1 MDDARRSFDHDRAL
15 SDQAKVV
22 APNGMYLEDF
32 RVGQVFCSPTRR
44 ISETDL
50 ADFARLT
57 GDRNPI
63 HVDEEYAAGT
73 RFGQRV
79 VHGTFGLAAVFG
91 LLHEM
96 GIVDATVVALLDV
109 HWAFKAPLFVDDE
122 ISLRMSIT
130 RCRRTSGGDSGV
142 VNRHIRL
149 LNQDGSVVQEGT
161 SAMLVA
167 ARGSRA
173 EGEDDFRA
181 HCDFGSLAWGRLVAK
196 RLAEGAAFADAV
208 KAFDGTIGL
217 QAGNETVYLRTY
229 LGRVID
235 VVRRTQLPADFVVRA
250 EEAAWAELAFASRND
265 YIARAMHD
273 EFTVAGSNY
282 QYLRLTR
289 ALVVL
294 MDSVRALAQEVEP
307 NAAL

>member
-1 MDDARRSFDHDRAL
+1 
-15 SDQAKVV
+15 
-22 APNGMYLEDF
+22 MYLEDF
-32 RVGQVFCSPTRR
+32 RVGQLFCSPTRR
-44 ISETDL
+44 ISESDL
-50 ADFARLT
+50 VDFAKLT
-57 GDRNPI
+57 GDLNPI
-63 HVDEEYAAGT
+63 HVDEEYAGGT

-79 VHGTFGLAAVFG
+79 VHGTLGLAAVFG

-96 GIVDATVVALLDV
+96 GIVEATVIALLDV
-109 HWAFKAPLFVDDE
+109 NWTFKAPLFVDDE
-122 ISLRMSIT
+122 IALRMLIT
-130 RCRRTSGGDSGV
+130 RCRRSSGGDSGV
-142 VNRHIRL
+142 VNRHVRL

-173 EGEDDFRA
+173 EGEDDVRA

-196 RLAEGAAFADAV
+196 RLAGDASFADAV
-208 KAFDGTIGL
+208 GAFDGTIGL
-217 QAGNETVYLRTY
+217 QAGSETVYLRTY

-235 VVRRTQLPADFVVRA
+235 VVRRTQLPADFVVQA
-250 EEAAWAELAFASRND
+250 EEAAWVGLAFGSRND
-265 YIARAMHD
+265 YIARAMHG
-273 EFTVAGSNY
+273 EFTVSGSNY

-307 NAAL
+307 NGAL